1 MNDFAMGYGG
11 DEGTVAFLRKKL
23 RKNLEKD
30 VGDVRRAVQI
40 PNRPPTR
47 IDDHILFKGF

>member
-23 RKNLEKD
+23 RKNLTNGMGN
-30 VGDVRRAVQI
+30 VGALREIIRERMRMRR
-40 PNRPPTR
+40 PTR
-47 IDDHILFKGF
+47 ST